1 MEINVVENTAEAAR
15 SIGFRDLGLGAMN
28 LKLIVDKR
36 HKFRLALCGHKAV
49 ETGAAC
55 LLLMVQGQLAQATL
69 GHFLI
74 ASETGILTVF
84 PLLGITLT
92 RHARHFANRWV
103 SGTFVALCSFFADAL
118 IHRSRY
124 PGDYAEAALTAL
136 GAFVL
141 SIAVSYTPVGK
152 HLDRLAEGFLH
163 RDVDKPE
170 LSGINRSAQG
180 I

>member
-1 MEINVVENTAEAAR
+1 METNAVKNTAEAAR
-15 SIGFRDLGLGAMN
+15 NVGFRDLSLGTMN
-28 LKLIVDKR
+28 LKLIVDKK
-36 HKFRLALCGHKAV
+36 HKFRLALCGHKAI

-55 LLLMVQGQLAQATL
+55 LLLMVQGQLAQATV

-103 SGTFVALCSFFADAL
+103 SAVFVAVCSFFADAL
-118 IHRSRY
+118 IHRSHY
-124 PGDYAEAALTAL
+124 PGVYTEAALTAA

-141 SIAVSYTPVGK
+141 SIVISYTPVGK
-152 HLDRLAEGFLH
+152 YLDRLAEGFLN

-170 LSGINRSAQG
+170 SAGINRSAQG